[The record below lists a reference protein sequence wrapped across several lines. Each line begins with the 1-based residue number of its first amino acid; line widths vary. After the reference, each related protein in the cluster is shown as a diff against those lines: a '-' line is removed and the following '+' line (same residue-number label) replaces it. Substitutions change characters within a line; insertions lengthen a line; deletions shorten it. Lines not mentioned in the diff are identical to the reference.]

1 MRTIALLLMIP
12 FVFMLSAQE
21 PGSAVDEQY
30 QDNAAIQSESVRTE
44 EAKKAEAEGPSV
56 EELKAKLNGL
66 EESYLETKSTVDK
79 LSKIKISGYIQ
90 AQFRTVVDPDTIAMK
105 DTSAS
110 NAIGEGAFSGK
121 YKYAVGDFAG
131 GKFAD
136 GSRNLFQMR
145 RARLKVAY
153 EAKLTQGV
161 VQFDIL
167 PFTVGN
173 AVTSASSGSTSAFF
187 NGSGV
192 TVKDA
197 YLRFTEPWLKSIA
210 VKAGV
215 YDRPFGFEIS
225 YSSSMR
231 ESPERSRIFQTLF
244 PGERDMGVSLEY
256 IPADNLPAWAQ
267 YFNFKAGAFV
277 GNGINME
284 NDNNRDIIGRFGLAL
299 PFNDINLAI
308 DGGFSGYVGKVTAL
322 NDTIAEFDA
331 DAKKFVKQTRY
342 KYDDLD
348 RKYLGGDVQIYYDLP
363 VIGGIC
369 LRGEFI
375 KAVAQPGV
383 SDNNGSPKSNIANS
397 KPTYM
402 RECNGFYG
410 MVVQNIN
417 PINSQLVFKYDVFDP
432 NIDIEGDDIALATG
446 LNAADLKYS
455 TIGFGAVYH
464 WDENVKFIAYYDRVM
479 NEIVNDDFVHS
490 SSMKYYTEDL
500 QDDVFTFRIQYKF

>member
-1 MRTIALLLMIP
+1 
-12 FVFMLSAQE
+12 MLSAQE
-21 PGSAVDEQY
+21 PGSTGDDQSQNGADMQSVSGRSNESEKA
-30 QDNAAIQSESVRTE
+30 DNAE
-44 EAKKAEAEGPSV
+44 PSV
-56 EELKAKLNGL
+56 EELKARLNGL
-66 EESYLETKSTVDK
+66 EESYLETKSNVDK
-79 LSKIKISGYIQ
+79 LKKFKISGYLQ

-105 DTSAS
+105 DTSAA
-110 NAIGEGAFSGK
+110 NEFGEGAFSGK

-136 GSRNLFQMR
+136 GSRNLFQIR

-153 EAKLTQGV
+153 EADLTQCV
-161 VQFDIL
+161 VQFDVL

-173 AVTSASSGSTSAFF
+173 VVTSANATGATATAAFF

-192 TVKDA
+192 TIKDF
-197 YLRFTEPWLKSIA
+197 YLRFAEPWLKSFA
-210 VKAGV
+210 VKAGI
-215 YDRPFGFEIS
+215 YDRPFGYEIS

-244 PGERDMGVSLEY
+244 PEERDMGISLEY
-256 IPADNLPAWAQ
+256 LAADNLPAWAQ
-267 YFNFKAGAFV
+267 YINLKAGAFA
-277 GNGINME
+277 GNGINIE
-284 NDNNRDIIGRFGLAL
+284 NDNNRDIIGRLGLSL

-308 DGGFSGYVGKVTAL
+308 DGGFSGYVGKVTSL
-322 NDTIAEFDA
+322 NDTIAEYDA
-331 DAKKFVKQTRY
+331 DAKKFVKETGY
-342 KYDDLD
+342 KNKNLD
-348 RKYLGGDVQIYYDLP
+348 RKYLGGDLQLYYDLP

-375 KAVAQPGV
+375 KALAQPGV

-402 RECNGFYG
+402 RVCNGFYG

-432 NIDIEGDDIALATG
+432 NIDVEEDEINLASG
-446 LNAADLKYS
+446 LKAADVKFS
-455 TIGFGAVYH
+455 TLGFGVVYH

-479 NEIVNDDFVHS
+479 NELVNEDFIHDAT
-490 SSMKYYTEDL
+490 MKYYTEDL